1 MGGGKRIRPLVNL
14 THMWLVFNSFIYT
27 SLHFSEPLSA
37 YDAIS
42 SQGSLNGEVI
52 KVQSQHLGA
61 LGGPR
66 QGQKRQGEDV
76 GT

>member
-52 KVQSQHLGA
+52 KV
-61 LGGPR
+61 
-66 QGQKRQGEDV
+66 
-76 GT
+76 